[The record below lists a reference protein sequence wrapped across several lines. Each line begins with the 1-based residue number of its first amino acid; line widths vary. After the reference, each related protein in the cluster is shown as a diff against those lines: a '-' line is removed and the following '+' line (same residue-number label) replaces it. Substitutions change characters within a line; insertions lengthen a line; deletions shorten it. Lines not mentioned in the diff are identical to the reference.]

1 MAAGQL
7 LIALDF
13 HLAAVEEIA
22 VIGPKD
28 DPETVAVLQH
38 LRGQFRPNRVI
49 AYHDPAAGDSPASV
63 PLLADKPMVGG
74 KVTVYVCRD
83 FACQA
88 PLGGLAA
95 VKAELR

>member
-22 VIGPKD
+22 VIGTTD
-28 DPETVAVLQH
+28 DPETVAVLAH

-49 AYHDPAAGDSPASV
+49 ALHDPATGDAPASV
-63 PLLADKPMVGG
+63 PLLAGKPMIDGR
-74 KVTVYVCRD
+74 VTVYVCRD
-83 FACQA
+83 FACRA
-88 PLGGLAA
+88 PLVGLDA
-95 VKAELR
+95 VRAV